1 MFSLNVVEFLYLLLV
16 KKGDSNMNEYLVE
29 NFSLD

>member
-1 MFSLNVVEFLYLLLV
+1 MFSLNVVEFFYLLLV

-29 NFSLD
+29 NFL